1 MPRRKREKDKGLE
14 GKTWSSFPRSG
25 AIVDATLRIIHSPQ
39 EGSIVKVKISLSY
52 SFSPTFIFSLSL
64 SIFYPPLNSSISFVL
79 VFYFVQTAITHAS
92 RNLNVVSSLLLS
104 NSVLKTHT
112 ADRRRRPRIKHRGE
126 WCAGKGRRGN
136 GGSKK
141 SDFSMGLKGE
151 GAKWWGKWG
160 NIYEGGTLLDN

>member
-1 MPRRKREKDKGLE
+1 MEDRVDFDASTETREGQRVGGKNVELLSAFRRDRRRDVTHHSL
-14 GKTWSSFPRSG
+14 
-25 AIVDATLRIIHSPQ
+25 ATRRINRQS
-39 EGSIVKVKISLSY
+39 ENLSIVFFFAHFYFL
-52 SFSPTFIFSLSL
+52 SLSL

-126 WCAGKGRRGN
+126 
-136 GGSKK
+136 
-141 SDFSMGLKGE
+141 
-151 GAKWWGKWG
+151 
-160 NIYEGGTLLDN
+160 